1 MAIELKI
8 KEKHY
13 KNSRFGN
20 KSEKELAEF
29 KKQGITQDLEELKA
43 IALENLDFYY
53 QLMRKKDKIKIPKK
67 NSVLAIRTQSQI
79 NAFEI
84 FLQFI
89 DEFGSIDFLSLQSY
103 TFNEKT
109 LASLNELMNDGK
121 IKKLQIIMTET
132 ASFRIP
138 KIYKMLKDLFSERK
152 DCNLCFYWVHS
163 KVHLLEAKGNKYV
176 IDGSGNFSMNAQVE
190 QYNIFNSP
198 KLFDFDFNFC
208 NDFFF
213 GEKLRKKHEIYK
225 NF

>member
-1 MAIELKI
+1 MAINLKL

-13 KNSRFGN
+13 KKSRFGA

-29 KKQGITQDLEELKA
+29 KKQGITQDLEELKS

-53 QLMRKKDKIKIPKK
+53 QLMRKKDKIEIPKK

-89 DEFGSIDFLSLQSY
+89 DYYGSLDFLSVQSY

-109 LASLNELMNDGK
+109 LVSLNQLMNEGK

-138 KIYKMLKDLFSERK
+138 KIYKMLKDLFSKRK
-152 DCNLCFYWVHS
+152 NCNLCFYWVHS
-163 KVHLLEAKGNKYV
+163 KIHLIQVANEKFV

-190 QYNIFNSP
+190 QYNIFNSH
-198 KLFDFDFNFC
+198 KLFDYDMEMC
-208 NDFFF
+208 NDFYF
-213 GEKLRKKHEIYK
+213 GKKLRKNHEIYK